1 MLCTSNFYKTDE
13 GRSPESVYKKYEYK
27 HFLNVLYHCPIRIKN
42 LNFLSSHGSI
52 YFLIL
57 IKPGRPTSPPVD
69 IKLTLTMHLKMSSAA
84 FTC

>member
-1 MLCTSNFYKTDE
+1 MLCTSIFYKTDE

-42 LNFLSSHGSI
+42 LNFLSSHGSTLFFYI
-52 YFLIL
+52 NQAWQANL
-57 IKPGRPTSPPVD
+57 PPVD
-69 IKLTLTMHLKMSSAA
+69 KSTLTMHLKMSSAA